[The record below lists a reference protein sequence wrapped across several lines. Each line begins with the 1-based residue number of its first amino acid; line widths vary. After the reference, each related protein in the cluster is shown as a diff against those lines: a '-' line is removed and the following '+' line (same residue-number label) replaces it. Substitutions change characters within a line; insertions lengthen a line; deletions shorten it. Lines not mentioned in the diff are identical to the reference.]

1 MVPQTPRV
9 NSSLEPFSFFPPLM
23 TISSQSINM
32 IKRKI
37 PMTQCQFSLNSLQI
51 LPLKLKYEFNVS

>member
-9 NSSLEPFSFFPPLM
+9 NSSLEPFSFFPLM

-37 PMTQCQFSLNSLQI
+37 PMTQCQLSLNSLQV
-51 LPLKLKYEFNVS
+51 LPLKIKI

>member
-9 NSSLEPFSFFPPLM
+9 NSSLEPFSFFPLM

-37 PMTQCQFSLNSLQI
+37 PMTQCQLSLNSLQV

>member
-9 NSSLEPFSFFPPLM
+9 NSSLKPFSFFPLM

-37 PMTQCQFSLNSLQI
+37 PMTQCQLSLNSLQI